1 MPFNVR
7 NGNSSTTISDSSI
20 DHLARPDTPHDI
32 SVWEKIK
39 SFFSCKYKPEALEC
53 IRTMCHPPAGTT
65 REDVADRFEQLRR
78 FAHTG
83 FAENIQSGRHGE
95 NNFSILDENSH
106 EMLSVNLD
114 DAGIY
119 TVECQ
124 GHSETHN
131 LTPDTRLC
139 EEHRTLATS
148 IPPPETVRTAV
159 DYDAVWSAWANP
171 VPGEECSSRNQ
182 ALQKMR
188 DCLNNG
194 NPALDL
200 SHYQLTSLPDHLPP
214 NITTLNVTSNQLFI
228 LPTLPSGL
236 LSLTADENQLASLP
250 TLPSTLQSLI
260 VNRNKLYRLPM
271 LPSGL
276 ERFDAEHNHLTSL
289 PMLPSGLLSLAVSE
303 NQLTYLPTL
312 PSTLQSLIVNRN
324 KLSSLPMLPS
334 GLERFDAEHN
344 HLTSLPALP
353 SGLGALTVRFNR
365 LTSLPTLPSGLLSL
379 TASDNQLT
387 SLPMLPSGLLSL
399 AVSKN
404 QLTYLPTLPA
414 TLQSLAA
421 DSNQLTSLPALPSTL
436 QSLTAEFNQLTSLPA
451 LPSTLQSLAVDI
463 NQLTSLPVLPSA
475 LQSLSA
481 DSNQL
486 TSLPDLSPG
495 LLTLFVSR
503 NQLIRLPELPPG
515 LEKLAADENQL
526 TSLPMLPSGLK
537 WFTARHNQL
546 TSLPALPSRLE
557 RFDAE
562 HNQLTSLPA
571 LPSELWLLIAGHN
584 QLTSLPELQPGLR
597 SLTVEYNQLASLP
610 ALPSGLQSLIVE
622 YNQLTGLPALPPGLY
637 RLTAGQN
644 RLTSLPALPS
654 GLERFDAE
662 HNHLIS
668 LPALPSGLRMLTAG
682 HNQLTSLPALPSGLT
697 SLTVDHNQLTS
708 LPVLP
713 SELTSLTVDH
723 NQLDRLPVLPSE
735 LGSLIAGYNQLTSL
749 PASIAD
755 MFSGDCLVELEGNPL
770 SDLTRQALWNIT
782 NAPGYSGPLID
793 WSMVT
798 PPVSQ
803 ATRALYLAVAN
814 WLTLA
819 KGGDPDLTDKWQTFG
834 QENDAASFGAFL
846 ARLSKTENCRKD
858 PAFKTQISSWL
869 IQLAEDDSLRAK
881 TFSMATEATSSCEDR
896 VTLALNQMKNVQLV
910 HHAAKGKYD
919 NNYSELV
926 SVGREMFRLDK
937 LEQIAR
943 DKVNTLRTLGDYD
956 EIEVYLGYQNKLKE
970 ALGLTSVTA
979 GMRFFDIS
987 HITDSDLQAAEL
999 QVKTAENS
1007 QFSEWILQWEPLRNV
1022 LEHTYPERWEA
1033 LCEKKISDYES
1044 VYRSLEK
1051 ELKKNKLNN
1060 DTDAE
1065 RTIGTKAMENA
1076 EEKFLTGLRP
1086 LRDEMLGGYL

>member
-1 MPFNVR
+1 
-7 NGNSSTTISDSSI
+7 
-20 DHLARPDTPHDI
+20 
-32 SVWEKIK
+32 
-39 SFFSCKYKPEALEC
+39 
-53 IRTMCHPPAGTT
+53 
-65 REDVADRFEQLRR
+65 
-78 FAHTG
+78 
-83 FAENIQSGRHGE
+83 
-95 NNFSILDENSH
+95 
-106 EMLSVNLD
+106 
-114 DAGIY
+114 
-119 TVECQ
+119 
-124 GHSETHN
+124 
-131 LTPDTRLC
+131 
-139 EEHRTLATS
+139 
-148 IPPPETVRTAV
+148 
-159 DYDAVWSAWANP
+159 
-171 VPGEECSSRNQ
+171 
-182 ALQKMR
+182 
-188 DCLNNG
+188 
-194 NPALDL
+194 
-200 SHYQLTSLPDHLPP
+200 
-214 NITTLNVTSNQLFI
+214 
-228 LPTLPSGL
+228 
-236 LSLTADENQLASLP
+236 
-250 TLPSTLQSLI
+250 
-260 VNRNKLYRLPM
+260 
-271 LPSGL
+271 
-276 ERFDAEHNHLTSL
+276 
-289 PMLPSGLLSLAVSE
+289 
-303 NQLTYLPTL
+303 
-312 PSTLQSLIVNRN
+312 
-324 KLSSLPMLPS
+324 
-334 GLERFDAEHN
+334 
-344 HLTSLPALP
+344 LTSLPALP
-353 SGLGALTVRFNR
+353 PGLYR
-365 LTSLPTLPSGLLSL
+365 LTAG
-379 TASDNQLT
+379 
-387 SLPMLPSGLLSL
+387 
-399 AVSKN
+399 
-404 QLTYLPTLPA
+404 
-414 TLQSLAA
+414 
-421 DSNQLTSLPALPSTL
+421 
-436 QSLTAEFNQLTSLPA
+436 
-451 LPSTLQSLAVDI
+451 
-463 NQLTSLPVLPSA
+463 
-475 LQSLSA
+475 
-481 DSNQL
+481 
-486 TSLPDLSPG
+486 
-495 LLTLFVSR
+495 
-503 NQLIRLPELPPG
+503 
-515 LEKLAADENQL
+515 
-526 TSLPMLPSGLK
+526 
-537 WFTARHNQL
+537 
-546 TSLPALPSRLE
+546 
-557 RFDAE
+557 

-584 QLTSLPELQPGLR
+584 QLTSLPELPPGLR

-622 YNQLTGLPALPPGLY
+622 YNQLTSLPALPPGLY

-644 RLTSLPALPS
+644 QLTSLPALPS
-654 GLERFDAE
+654 GLERLDAE

-697 SLTVDHNQLTS
+697 SLTVN
-708 LPVLP
+708 
-713 SELTSLTVDH
+713 H

-735 LGSLIAGYNQLTSL
+735 LGSLIARYNQLTSL
-749 PASIAD
+749 PGSIAD

-803 ATRALYLAVAN
+803 ATRALYLAVAD
-814 WLTLA
+814 WLTLT
-819 KGGDPDLTDKWQTFG
+819 KGGEPDLTDKWQTFG